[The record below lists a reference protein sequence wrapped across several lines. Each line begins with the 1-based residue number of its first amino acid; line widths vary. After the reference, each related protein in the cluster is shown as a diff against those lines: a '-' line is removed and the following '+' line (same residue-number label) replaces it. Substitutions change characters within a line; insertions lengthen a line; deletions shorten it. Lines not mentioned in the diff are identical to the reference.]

1 MHRTQYSSSSRS
13 RLLQA
18 TGITSYITPDTYGPE
33 PKARHALRIARRRF
47 GQSPCAAPARRRD
60 ARHHPPAHTP
70 RLRLAP
76 QQCCSAWQMAVGK
89 NKRLSKGKK
98 GKGKKV

>member
-1 MHRTQYSSSSRS
+1 MHRTQYSYSSRS

-60 ARHHPPAHTP
+60 ARHHAAHGEHATRRSALRTRSRAP
-70 RLRLAP
+70 WRLAALRP
-76 QQCCSAWQMAVGK
+76 PRSPP
-89 NKRLSKGKK
+89 
-98 GKGKKV
+98 